1 MRSLRKMLIAVL
13 GVLVLA
19 GTGGFVLHG
28 HGKPSWSLSDTGVT
42 ARFRGLAPVSARVAW
57 VAGSGGTVLRTVD
70 GGRSW
75 RDVGPPAAAGLEF
88 RDIEAFD
95 RDHAVALT
103 IGEGEQSRVY
113 TTADGGRSWSE

>member
-28 HGKPSWSLSDTGVT
+28 HGTPSWSLSTTGVT

-57 VAGSGGTVLRTVD
+57 AAGSAGTILRTVD

-75 RDVGPPAAAGLEF
+75 QSVGPAGVSELQF

-95 RDHAVALT
+95 AWTAVALT
-103 IGEGEQSRVY
+103 IGEGTASRLY
-113 TTADGGRSWSE
+113 RTTDGGRS